1 MAGKG
6 DNPAGRTS
14 TWSRVV
20 ISVVAGVA
28 LMSVLLTVR
37 GTDIDARNPAAVVV
51 AAWWLSPLAYYW
63 YRVTTVAG
71 SWVLGAGYIGASAWL
86 LLSIYRRESST
97 AALGFLFAPM
107 LLWPGMLVAVD
118 AERALGR
125 YASLRRQR
133 LGGEM
138 QPSAVRVCAIAPA
151 WWQWLWPTGTALAL
165 VSFVLWNRYVALA
178 AVIWSVAGAVV
189 AKVERRQ
196 KRA

>member
-1 MAGKG
+1 M
-6 DNPAGRTS
+6 TS
-14 TWSRVV
+14 SRVV

-37 GTDIDARNPAAVVV
+37 GTDVDARNPAAVAA

-97 AALGFLFAPM
+97 AALGFVFAPL

-118 AERALGR
+118 VERALGR
-125 YASLRRQR
+125 CALLRRQR

-138 QPSAVRVCAIAPA
+138 QQAGVRVCGVAPA

-165 VSFVLWNRYVALA
+165 VSFIWSNLYVALA
-178 AVIWSVAGAVV
+178 AVIWSAAGAVI
-189 AKVERRQ
+189 AKAGRRQ
-196 KRA
+196 RQA